1 MKPMMGLLSAPWLRP
16 GYGQICTA
24 VVIAA
29 LWTAVTVVAAQI
41 GGASPEPP
49 PFNVVEATIDDVQA
63 AIRSREITC
72 RRLVEGYLERIKSY
86 DKAGPALN
94 AVQTVNPHA
103 VREAE
108 RLDAM
113 FAASG
118 PVGPLHCVP
127 VLVKDQIDTSDMP
140 TTHGFVG
147 FKDFVPAADATIVTR
162 LKRAGA
168 LILGKATMGEFA
180 SGYISSAS
188 GPIRNAY
195 DPRRSAS
202 GSSGGTGSGIAAN
215 FATIG
220 IGEDTGGSIRGP
232 AAVNNIVGLRPTLP
246 LVSRH
251 GMSPARPSTDTLGP
265 ITRTVRDSAL
275 VLDVIAGYDP
285 LDPITASTVGH
296 MPASYA
302 DALLRDGLQGARI
315 GIIREPMHA
324 TADPKSVDYRKV
336 RAVFDRAVGELRTL
350 GTQLV
355 DPVTIPDLIDRL
367 NKAYDANV
375 FETEAAL
382 NRYLADHRNAPFRT
396 LREILLSGRMV
407 PSRALTLMSVV
418 GKSTDDIGYLQV
430 LRVQEETRQLVLA
443 LMADQ
448 KLDALM
454 YATFDHQPGVMADDV
469 MTRAVVD
476 DFAGIGNNRRLS
488 PVLGF
493 PAVAVPAGFTTDGI
507 PVGIEFMARPFAEPT
522 LLKIAFSYEQGT
534 RHRKPPALTGTGRP

>member
-1 MKPMMGLLSAPWLRP
+1 MIGRP
-16 GYGQICTA
+16 CIA
-24 VVIAA
+24 AIVIAA
-29 LWTAVTVVAAQI
+29 VWTAGTAVAAQRR
-41 GGASPEPP
+41 GATPEPP
-49 PFNVVEATIDDVQA
+49 QFNVIDLTIDDVHE
-63 AIRSREITC
+63 AIRSRQVTC
-72 RRLVEGYLERIKSY
+72 RQLVGMYLDRINLY
-86 DKAGPALN
+86 DKVGPALN
-94 AVQTVNPHA
+94 AVQTVNPH
-103 VREAE
+103 VVQDAE

-113 FAASG
+113 DKAGSKA
-118 PVGPLHCVP
+118 GPLHCIP

-147 FKDFVPAADATIVTR
+147 FKDFVPALDATIVTR

-168 LILGKATMGEFA
+168 LIIGKATMGEFA

-202 GSSGGTGSGIAAN
+202 GSSGGTGSGVAAN

-232 AAVNNIVGLRPTLP
+232 AAVNNVVGLRPTLP

-265 ITRTVRDSAL
+265 ITRTVRDTAI
-275 VLDVIAGYDP
+275 VLDVITGYDP
-285 LDPITASTVGH
+285 LDPVTAYAVGH
-296 MPASYA
+296 LPRSYTET
-302 DALLRDGLQGARI
+302 LVRDGLHGARI
-315 GIIREPMHA
+315 GIIRQPMHV
-324 TADPKSVDYRKV
+324 TTDPKSEDYGKV
-336 RAVFDRAVGELRTL
+336 RAVFDKAVEEVRTL
-350 GTQLV
+350 GAQVV
-355 DPVTIPDLIDRL
+355 DPITIPNLIDRL
-367 NKAYDANV
+367 DQAFDANV

-382 NRYLADHRNAPFRT
+382 NKYLAEHRAPFRT

-407 PSRALTLMSVV
+407 PSRALTLISAV

-430 LRVQEETRQLVLA
+430 LRAQEEIRQLVLA

-448 KLDALM
+448 KLDAIM
-454 YATFDHQPGVMADDV
+454 YTTFDHQPGIIADDV

-488 PVLGF
+488 PAIGF
-493 PAVAVPAGFTTDGI
+493 PALAVAAGFTTDGI
-507 PVGIEFMARPFAEPT
+507 PVGIEFMARPYEEPT
-522 LLKIAFSYEQGT
+522 LLKLAFAYEQGT
-534 RHRKPPALTGTGRP
+534 RHRQPPALTSARRSQ

>member
-1 MKPMMGLLSAPWLRP
+1 MMNLLGAWRLRLRH
-16 GYGQICTA
+16 GQKTTA

-29 LWTAVTVVAAQI
+29 LWTAAGVVAAQR

-49 PFNVVEATIDDVQA
+49 RFDVVEATIDDVQA
-63 AIRSREITC
+63 AIRSRQITC
-72 RRLVEGYLERIKSY
+72 RRLVERYLERIKAY

-103 VREAE
+103 VQEAE
-108 RLDAM
+108 RLDAV
-113 FAASG
+113 FTAGG

-265 ITRTVRDSAL
+265 ITRTVRDTAI

-285 LDPITASTVGH
+285 LDPITAAAVGQ

-302 DALLRDGLQGARI
+302 DALVRDGLRGARI
-315 GIIREPMHA
+315 GIIRQPMHA
-324 TADPKSVDYRKV
+324 TADPGSVDYRKV

-350 GTQLV
+350 GTEVV
-355 DPVTIPDLIDRL
+355 DPITIPDLIDRL
-367 NKAYDANV
+367 NKAFDDNV

-382 NRYLADHRNAPFRT
+382 NTYLAEQRNAPFRT

-407 PSRALTLMSVV
+407 PSRARTLISAV
-418 GKSTDDIGYLQV
+418 GRSTNDTGYLQV
-430 LRVQEETRQLVLA
+430 LRVQQETRQLVLA
-443 LMADQ
+443 LMADH
-448 KLDALM
+448 KLDAFM
-454 YATFDHQPGVMADDV
+454 YATFDHQPGVIADDV
-469 MTRAVVD
+469 MTRPVVD

-488 PVLGF
+488 PVIGF

-507 PVGIEFMARPFAEPT
+507 PVGIEFMARPFTEPT

-534 RHRKPPALTGTGRP
+534 RHRKPPALTGSGRP

>member
-1 MKPMMGLLSAPWLRP
+1 MHLLEPSCARRMWSAAVA
-16 GYGQICTA
+16 IA
-24 VVIAA
+24 VVSRAVTIIAA
-29 LWTAVTVVAAQI
+29 QRTVDLP
-41 GGASPEPP
+41 GPAS
-49 PFNVVEATIDDVQA
+49 FTVVEATIDDVQA
-63 AIRSREITC
+63 ALRARKLTC
-72 RRLVEGYLERIKSY
+72 RRLVDLYLERIHAY

-94 AVQTVNPHA
+94 AVQTINPRA
-103 VREAE
+103 VQEAE
-108 RLDAM
+108 QLDAA
-113 FAASG
+113 FSASG
-118 PVGPLHCVP
+118 PAGPLHCVA

-180 SGYISSAS
+180 SGYLSSAS

-265 ITRTVRDSAL
+265 ITRTVRDTAI
-275 VLDVIAGYDP
+275 VL
-285 LDPITASTVGH
+285 VGH
-296 MPASYA
+296 TPASYT
-302 DALLRDGLQGARI
+302 DALARDGLRGARI
-315 GIIREPMHA
+315 GIIRERMHA
-324 TADPKSVDYRKV
+324 TADPKSEDYRKV

-350 GTQLV
+350 GAQLV
-355 DPVTIPDLIDRL
+355 DPITIPDVIDRL
-367 NKAYDANV
+367 NKAYDGNV
-375 FETEAAL
+375 FETEAAM
-382 NRYLADHRNAPFRT
+382 NKYLAEHRNAPFRT

-430 LRVQEETRQLVLA
+430 LRVQQETRQLVFA

-448 KLDALM
+448 RLDAFM
-454 YATFDHQPGVMADDV
+454 YATFDHQVGVMADDV
-469 MTRAVVD
+469 MTRPVVE

-493 PAVAVPAGFTTDGI
+493 PAVAVPAGFTTDGV

-534 RHRKPPALTGTGRP
+534 RHRTPPALTSSGPR

>member
-1 MKPMMGLLSAPWLRP
+1 MIGLLSAPWLRL
-16 GYGQICTA
+16 GYGQICAAA
-24 VVIAA
+24 VLIAA
-29 LWTAVTVVAAQI
+29 LWTAGTAAQT
-41 GGASPEPP
+41 GGPSPAPP

-63 AIRSREITC
+63 AIRSRQITC
-72 RRLVEGYLERIKSY
+72 RRLVESYLERITSY

-103 VREAE
+103 VQEAA
-108 RLDAM
+108 RLDAV
-113 FAASG
+113 FTASG

-147 FKDFVPAADATIVTR
+147 FKEFVPAADATIVTR

-202 GSSGGTGSGIAAN
+202 GSSGGTGSAIAAN

-232 AAVNNIVGLRPTLP
+232 AAVNNVVGLRPTLP

-265 ITRTVRDSAL
+265 ITRTVRDTAI

-285 LDPITASTVGH
+285 LDPITASAVGH
-296 MPASYA
+296 TPASYT
-302 DALLRDGLQGARI
+302 DALVRDGLQGARI

-336 RAVFDRAVGELRTL
+336 RAVFDRAVEELRTL

-355 DPVTIPDLIDRL
+355 DPIAIPDLIDRL
-367 NKAYDANV
+367 NNAFDANV

-382 NRYLADHRNAPFRT
+382 NKYLAEHRNAPFRT

-407 PSRALTLMSVV
+407 PSRALSLMSVV
-418 GKSTDDIGYLQV
+418 GRSTDDIGYLQV
-430 LRVQEETRQLVLA
+430 LRVQEETRQLVLTV
-443 LMADQ
+443 MADQ
-448 KLDALM
+448 KLDAFM
-454 YATFDHQPGVMADDV
+454 YATFDHQVGVMADDV
-469 MTRAVVD
+469 MTRPVVD

-534 RHRKPPALTGTGRP
+534 RHRTPPALTGTGRR

>member
-1 MKPMMGLLSAPWLRP
+1 MIGLLRAPWLPLR
-16 GYGQICTA
+16 YSQVFTAA
-24 VVIAA
+24 VVMAA
-29 LWTAVTVVAAQI
+29 LWTAVTVVAVQRA
-41 GGASPEPP
+41 GASPERT

-63 AIRSREITC
+63 AIRSRQITC
-72 RRLVEGYLERIKSY
+72 RWLVEVYLERIKSY
-86 DKAGPALN
+86 DKAGPSLN

-103 VREAE
+103 VQEAE
-108 RLDAM
+108 RLDAV
-113 FAASG
+113 FTARG

-127 VLVKDQIDTSDMP
+127 VLIKDQIDTSDMP

-147 FKDFVPAADATIVTR
+147 FKDFVPAVDATIVTS

-168 LILGKATMGEFA
+168 LIIGKATMGEFA

-232 AAVNNIVGLRPTLP
+232 AAVNNIVGLRPTPP

-265 ITRTVRDSAL
+265 ITRTVRDTAI

-285 LDPITASTVGH
+285 LDPITASAVGH
-296 MPASYA
+296 MPASYT
-302 DALLRDGLQGARI
+302 DDLRRDGLQGARI

-324 TADPKSVDYRKV
+324 TADPKSEDYRKV
-336 RAVFDRAVGELRTL
+336 RAVFDRAVGELRTF
-350 GTQLV
+350 GSQLV
-355 DPVTIPDLIDRL
+355 DPVTIPNLIDRL
-367 NKAYDANV
+367 NKAFDANV

-382 NRYLADHRNAPFRT
+382 NKYLAEHHNAPFKT

-407 PSRALTLMSVV
+407 PSRALTMMSVV

-448 KLDALM
+448 KLDAFM

-469 MTRAVVD
+469 MTRRVVD

-493 PAVAVPAGFTTDGI
+493 PALAVPAGFTTDGI
-507 PVGIEFMARPFAEPT
+507 PVGIEFMTRPFTEPT

-534 RHRKPPALTGTGRP
+534 RHRRPPALTGTGRP

>member
-1 MKPMMGLLSAPWLRP
+1 MQLLECSCARPIRLAGVAIALVSTAATIMAAQRTVAAPGSAPF
-16 GYGQICTA
+16 T
-24 VVIAA
+24 
-29 LWTAVTVVAAQI
+29 
-41 GGASPEPP
+41 
-49 PFNVVEATIDDVQA
+49 VVEATIDDVQA
-63 AIRSREITC
+63 ALRARRLTC
-72 RRLVEGYLERIKSY
+72 RRLVDLYLERIHAY

-94 AVQTVNPHA
+94 AVQTINPRA
-103 VREAE
+103 VEEAE
-108 RLDAM
+108 RLDAA
-113 FAASG
+113 FSASG
-118 PVGPLHCVP
+118 PVGPLHCVA

-180 SGYISSAS
+180 SGYLSSAS

-195 DPRRSAS
+195 DPQRSAS
-202 GSSGGTGSGIAAN
+202 GSSGGTGSAIAAN
-215 FATIG
+215 FATVG

-265 ITRTVRDSAL
+265 ITRTVRDTAI

-285 LDPITASTVGH
+285 ADPVTASAVGH
-296 MPASYA
+296 TPASYT
-302 DALLRDGLQGARI
+302 DALARDGLRGARI

-324 TADPKSVDYRKV
+324 TADPKSEDYRKV
-336 RAVFDRAVGELRTL
+336 RAVFDRAVGELQTL
-350 GTQLV
+350 GAQLV
-355 DPVTIPDLIDRL
+355 DPITIPDVIDRL
-367 NKAYDANV
+367 NKAYDDNV
-375 FETEAAL
+375 FETEAAM
-382 NRYLADHRNAPFRT
+382 NTYLAEHRNAPFRT

-418 GKSTDDIGYLQV
+418 GKSTDDVGYLQV
-430 LRVQEETRQLVLA
+430 LRVQEETRQLVFA

-448 KLDALM
+448 RLDAFM
-454 YATFDHQPGVMADDV
+454 YATFDHPVGVMADDV
-469 MTRAVVD
+469 MTRPVVE

-493 PAVAVPAGFTTDGI
+493 PAVAVPAGFTTDGV
-507 PVGIEFMARPFAEPT
+507 PVGIEFMARPFAEPA
-522 LLKIAFSYEQGT
+522 LLKMAFSYEQGT
-534 RHRKPPALTGTGRP
+534 RHRQPPALTGSGPR

>member
-1 MKPMMGLLSAPWLRP
+1 MMGLLSAPWR
-16 GYGQICTA
+16 GYSQLWTAA

-29 LWTAVTVVAAQI
+29 VWTAVTVAAAQR
-41 GGASPEPP
+41 GGASPERP

-63 AIRSREITC
+63 AIRARQITC
-72 RRLVEGYLERIKSY
+72 RRLVEGYLERIKAY

-94 AVQTVNPHA
+94 AVQTVNPYA
-103 VREAE
+103 VPEAE
-108 RLDAM
+108 RLDAV
-113 FAASG
+113 FTASG

-140 TTHGFVG
+140 TTHGFIG

-246 LVSRH
+246 LVSRR

-265 ITRTVRDSAL
+265 ITRTVRDTAL

-285 LDPITASTVGH
+285 LDPITAAAVGH
-296 MPASYA
+296 TPASYA
-302 DALLRDGLQGARI
+302 DALVPDGLRGARI
-315 GIIREPMHA
+315 GIIRAPMHA
-324 TADPKSVDYRKV
+324 TADPQSVDYRKV

-350 GTQLV
+350 GAQLV
-355 DPVTIPDLIDRL
+355 DPITIPDLIDRL

-382 NRYLADHRNAPFRT
+382 NTYLAGHRNAPFRT
-396 LREILLSGRMV
+396 LREILLSGRVV

-418 GKSTDDIGYLQV
+418 GKSPDDIGYLQV

-443 LMADQ
+443 LMAEH

-454 YATFDHQPGVMADDV
+454 YATFDHQPGLIADDV
-469 MTRAVVD
+469 MTRPVVD
-476 DFAGIGNNRRLS
+476 DFGGIGNNRRLS

-493 PAVAVPAGFTTDGI
+493 PALAVPAGFTTDGI
-507 PVGIEFMARPFAEPT
+507 PVGIEFMARAFAEPT
-522 LLKIAFSYEQGT
+522 LLKIAFAYEQGT
-534 RHRKPPALTGTGRP
+534 RHRKPPALTGTGQP

>member
-1 MKPMMGLLSAPWLRP
+1 MKPMKGL
-16 GYGQICTA
+16 
-24 VVIAA
+24 VVIGAV
-29 LWTAVTVVAAQI
+29 WTAASVLAQS
-41 GGASPEPP
+41 GGARPEPQ
-49 PFNVVEATIDDVQA
+49 PFDVVEATIDDVQA
-63 AIRSREITC
+63 AIRTRRITC
-72 RRLVEGYLERIKSY
+72 RRLVEIYLDRIKSY

-103 VREAE
+103 VQEAE
-108 RLDAM
+108 RLDAV
-113 FAASG
+113 FTASG

-127 VLVKDQIDTSDMP
+127 VLVKDQIDTRDMP

-168 LILGKATMGEFA
+168 LLIGKATMGEFA

-202 GSSGGTGSGIAAN
+202 GSSGGTGAGVAAN

-232 AAVNNIVGLRPTLP
+232 AAVNNVVGLRPTLP

-265 ITRTVRDSAL
+265 ITRTVRDTAI

-285 LDPITASTVGH
+285 LDPVTASAVGH
-296 MPASYA
+296 TPASYT
-302 DALLRDGLQGARI
+302 DGLLRDGLRGARI

-324 TADPKSVDYRKV
+324 TTDPKSEDYRKV
-336 RAVFDRAVGELRTL
+336 RAVFDRAVGELRAL
-350 GTQLV
+350 GSQVV
-355 DPVTIPDLIDRL
+355 DSITIPHLIDRL
-367 NKAYDANV
+367 DKGFDANV

-382 NRYLADHRNAPFRT
+382 NKYLAEHPTAPYRT

-407 PSRALTLMSVV
+407 PSRALTLMSAV

-443 LMADQ
+443 LMADR
-448 KLDALM
+448 KLDAFM
-454 YATFDHQPGVMADDV
+454 YATFDHQPGVMSHDV
-469 MTRAVVD
+469 MTKTVVD

-488 PVLGF
+488 PVIGF
-493 PAVAVPAGFTTDGI
+493 PALAVPAGLTTDGI
-507 PVGIEFMARPFAEPT
+507 PVGIEFMARPFAEAM

-534 RHRKPPALTGTGRP
+534 RHRKPPALVATGRP

>member
-1 MKPMMGLLSAPWLRP
+1 MWK
-16 GYGQICTA
+16 A
-24 VVIAA
+24 VTSIAA
-29 LWTAVTVVAAQI
+29 QTTV
-41 GGASPEPP
+41 ASSEPA
-49 PFNVVEATIDDVQA
+49 PFTVVEATIDDVQA
-63 AIRSREITC
+63 ALRARQLTC
-72 RRLVEGYLERIKSY
+72 RRLVELYLERIHAY

-94 AVQTVNPHA
+94 AVQTINPRA
-103 VREAE
+103 VQEAE
-108 RLDAM
+108 RLDAV
-113 FAASG
+113 FSASG

-127 VLVKDQIDTSDMP
+127 VLVKDQIDTSDMA

-180 SGYISSAS
+180 SGYLSSAS

-202 GSSGGTGSGIAAN
+202 GSSGGTGSGIAAS

-265 ITRTVRDSAL
+265 ITRTVRDTAIL
-275 VLDVIAGYDP
+275 LDVIAAYDP
-285 LDPITASTVGH
+285 ADPVTASAVGRT
-296 MPASYA
+296 PASYT
-302 DALLRDGLQGARI
+302 DALARDGLRGARI
-315 GIIREPMHA
+315 GIIRQPMHA
-324 TADPKSVDYRKV
+324 TADPNSEDYRKV
-336 RAVFDRAVGELRTL
+336 RAVFDRAVGELQTL
-350 GTQLV
+350 GAHLV
-355 DPVTIPDLIDRL
+355 DPVTIPDVIDRL

-375 FETEAAL
+375 FETEAAM
-382 NRYLADHRNAPFRT
+382 NKYLAEHRNAPFRT

-418 GKSTDDIGYLQV
+418 GKSIDDIGYLQV
-430 LRVQEETRQLVLA
+430 LRVQQETRQLVFA

-448 KLDALM
+448 RLDAFM
-454 YATFDHQPGVMADDV
+454 YATFDHQVGVMADDV
-469 MTRAVVD
+469 MTSPVVE

-493 PAVAVPAGFTTDGI
+493 PAVAVPAGFTTDGV

-534 RHRKPPALTGTGRP
+534 RHRKPPALTSSGPR

>member
-1 MKPMMGLLSAPWLRP
+1 M
-16 GYGQICTA
+16 
-24 VVIAA
+24 AA
-29 LWTAVTVVAAQI
+29 LWTVVTVVGVQRA
-41 GGASPEPP
+41 GASPEQT
-49 PFNVVEATIDDVQA
+49 PFNIVEATIDDLQV
-63 AIRSREITC
+63 AIRSRQITC
-72 RRLVEGYLERIKSY
+72 RRLVEMYLERIKSY
-86 DKAGPALN
+86 DKAGPSLN
-94 AVQTVNPHA
+94 AMQTVNPHA
-103 VREAE
+103 VQEAE
-108 RLDAM
+108 RLDAVLT
-113 FAASG
+113 ASG
-118 PVGPLHCVP
+118 PVGPLHCIP
-127 VLVKDQIDTSDMP
+127 ILVKDQIDTSDMP
-140 TTHGFVG
+140 TTHGFIG

-162 LKRAGA
+162 LRRAGA
-168 LILGKATMGEFA
+168 LIIGKATMGEFA

-202 GSSGGTGSGIAAN
+202 GSSGGTASGIAAN

-265 ITRTVRDSAL
+265 ITRTVRDTAI

-285 LDPITASTVGH
+285 LDPITAAAVGH
-296 MPASYA
+296 TPASYT
-302 DALLRDGLQGARI
+302 DALLRNGLLGTRI
-315 GIIREPMHA
+315 GIIRQTMHA
-324 TADPKSVDYRKV
+324 TADPKSEDYKKV
-336 RAVFDRAVGELRTL
+336 RAVFDRAVGELRAL
-350 GTQLV
+350 GAQLV
-355 DPVTIPDLIDRL
+355 DPITIPDLIDRL
-367 NKAYDANV
+367 DKTFDANV

-382 NRYLADHRNAPFRT
+382 NKYLAEHRNAPFRT

-407 PSRALTLMSVV
+407 PSRALTMMSVV

-443 LMADQ
+443 QMADQ
-448 KLDALM
+448 KLDAIM
-454 YATFDHQPGVMADDV
+454 YATFDHQPGIMADDV
-469 MTRAVVD
+469 MTRPVVD

-493 PAVAVPAGFTTDGI
+493 PALAVPAGFTTDGI